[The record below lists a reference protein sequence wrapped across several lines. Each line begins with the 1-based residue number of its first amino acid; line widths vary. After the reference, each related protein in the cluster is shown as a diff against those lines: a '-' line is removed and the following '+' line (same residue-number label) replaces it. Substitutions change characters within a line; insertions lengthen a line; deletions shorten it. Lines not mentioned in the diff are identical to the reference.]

1 MCLLQ
6 CVVCLRSSVRG
17 ICYIGLPVLSLCRD
31 NILIASFFTADNSAR
46 NNKNLNTTSVN
57 TNRDSGSSHTF
68 VALLM
73 VKFVVLGYIHSTTVI
88 NIIQPIYWQGI
99 YHYYFFS
106 CSAELEGDPLS
117 SCTGKTKRSGRFSE
131 GIWGQIS
138 GGVYR
143 WPGTFHTSC
152 HHCDNCIIV
161 RFTILSP
168 LSAPK
173 GVKQWNNN
181 FFINYWK
188 HCKNHFTFKW
198 TTSFNKWQQKKY
210 AYNNGTF

>member
-1 MCLLQ
+1 
-6 CVVCLRSSVRG
+6 
-17 ICYIGLPVLSLCRD
+17 
-31 NILIASFFTADNSAR
+31 
-46 NNKNLNTTSVN
+46 
-57 TNRDSGSSHTF
+57 
-68 VALLM
+68 M
-73 VKFVVLGYIHSTTVI
+73 VKFAVLGYIHSTTVI

-106 CSAELEGDPLS
+106 CFTELEGDPLS
-117 SCTGKTKRSGRFSE
+117 SCTGKTKRSGRFQE
-131 GIWGQIS
+131 RIWGQIS

-152 HHCDNCIIV
+152 HYCDNCIIV

-173 GVKQWNNN
+173 GVKQWNNY
-181 FFINYWK
+181 FFISYWK

-210 AYNNGTF
+210 AYNNGTFWRLLTILTQLGYALLSLTNALWCGCYSLGKSCWKYDLFLVPLNKNWKKNEQYF